1 MRTEQKQHTA
11 DQDATKHGQAVCGS
25 VDPTRVPPAQ
35 SFHAK
40 ESPLTREYADPNGA
54 LDRLLC
60 DTAEAHVAD
69 VRLCGIRGGGSSSFP
84 MGQTA
89 HPAVAAGMV
98 EPGGATSGTLQ
109 AIAP

>member
-1 MRTEQKQHTA
+1 M
-11 DQDATKHGQAVCGS
+11 
-25 VDPTRVPPAQ
+25 
-35 SFHAK
+35 
-40 ESPLTREYADPNGA
+40 TREYADPNGA
-54 LDRLLC
+54 LDRFLC

-109 AIAP
+109 AIAPAISFATFCHSAAFQPSAAAPTLVS